1 MWKWRIE
8 VRLKVALSLEEIWLY
23 FEGNT
28 RREWHCWSTTS
39 HHLLFR
45 AVFFFIVRVNCTT
58 KPNYIKCIRRLM
70 PLNRGN
76 NNRRVLVGMAKSW
89 LWPLVRGYRLIEVS
103 FTILFHYWPLNS
115 RSSLHRWTPNGRST
129 VFLFLCCVLFSLFQR
144 PILYLNAACT
154 SVAEC

>member
-23 FEGNT
+23 LERNT
-28 RREWHCWSTTS
+28 QRGWHWWSTTS
-39 HHLLFR
+39 RHLLFR
-45 AVFFFIVRVNCTT
+45 TVFFFIVLVNCTT

-70 PLNRGN
+70 ALNRGN
-76 NNRRVLVGMAKSW
+76 NNRWVLVGMAKSW
-89 LWPLVRGYRLIEVS
+89 LRPPGRGYRLIEVS
-103 FTILFHYWPLNS
+103 FTILFYYWPLNS
-115 RSSLHRWTPNGRST
+115 RSSLQSGPPNGRST
-129 VFLFLCCVLFSLFQR
+129 VFLFLCCVLFALFQW